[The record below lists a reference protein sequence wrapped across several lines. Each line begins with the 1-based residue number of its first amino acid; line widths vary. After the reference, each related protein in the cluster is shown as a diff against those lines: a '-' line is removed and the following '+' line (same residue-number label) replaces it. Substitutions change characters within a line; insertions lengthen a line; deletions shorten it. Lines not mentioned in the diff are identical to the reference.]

1 MKVNNEQII
10 KYYDYC
16 EIDYKLL
23 WHLNKNYAF
32 HYGYWDEKV
41 KNFDQA
47 LLRTNE
53 ITIEKAKIKKTDKI
67 LDAGC
72 GIGGTS
78 IFIAKKIGCKIEGIT
93 ISQNQVDKAKKLA
106 KKLNVSSLVNF
117 SNQDYLNTKFKSN
130 SFDVIFAL
138 ESVCHSDKEK
148 FLREAYRLLKKSG
161 RLVIFDFFNSK
172 SKFSVKE
179 KKIMNNWLNG
189 WAVDSLETPLFFKA
203 KSKDIGFKHIIYEKI
218 NDKVMNSSKRM
229 YLASFPGFIV
239 TYICN
244 FFGIRNK
251 FQTKNVIGAYFQH
264 KVLKENLCEYGI
276 FYAERE

>member
-1 MKVNNEQII
+1 VKLTI
-10 KYYDYC
+10 
-16 EIDYKLL
+16 IDYKIL
-23 WHLNKNYAF
+23 WRLNKNYAL

-47 LLRTNE
+47 FLRTNE
-53 ITIEKAKIKKTDKI
+53 ITIEKAKIKKTDRV

-93 ISQNQVDKAKKLA
+93 ICQNQVDKAKKLA
-106 KKLNVSSLVNF
+106 EKLNISSLVNF
-117 SNQDYLNTKFKSN
+117 SNQDYMNTKFKSD

-148 FLREAYRLLKKSG
+148 FLREAYRLLKKGG
-161 RLVIFDFFNSK
+161 RLVVGDFFNSK
-172 SKFSVKE
+172 SKFFEKE
-179 KKIMNNWLNG
+179 KIIINKWLNG
-189 WAVDSLETPLFFKA
+189 WAVDSLETPLFFKT
-203 KSKDIGFKHIIYEKI
+203 KSNEIGFKNIKYEKI
-218 NDKVMNSSKRM
+218 TDKIMNSSKRM

-244 FFGIRNK
+244 FLGIRNK
-251 FQTKNVIGAYFQH
+251 FQTKNVVAAYFQH
-264 KVLKENLCEYGI
+264 RALKENLWEYGI
-276 FYAERE
+276 FYAEKK

>member
-1 MKVNNEQII
+1 MKASNEQII
-10 KYYDYC
+10 KYYDSC
-16 EIDYKLL
+16 EIDYKIL
-23 WHLNKNYAF
+23 WHLNKSYAF

-53 ITIEKAKIKKTDKI
+53 IIIEKAKIKKTDRV

-78 IFIAKKIGCKIEGIT
+78 IFIAKKIGCKTEGIT
-93 ISQNQVDKAKKLA
+93 ICQNQVDKANKLA
-106 KKLNVSSLVNF
+106 KKLNVSSLANF
-117 SNQDYLNTKFKSN
+117 SNQDYMNTKFKSG

-148 FLREAYRLLKKSG
+148 FLRESYRLLKKSG
-161 RLVIFDFFNSK
+161 RLVLGDFFNSK
-172 SKFSVKE
+172 SRFSEKE
-179 KKIMNNWLNG
+179 KKLINKWLSG
-189 WAVDSLETPLFFKA
+189 WAVDSLETPLFFET
-203 KSKDIGFKHIIYEKI
+203 KSKEIGFKNIKYEKI

-239 TYICN
+239 TYISN
-244 FFGIRNK
+244 FLGIRNK
-251 FQTKNVIGAYFQH
+251 FQ
-264 KVLKENLCEYGI
+264 ENLWEYGI
-276 FYAERE
+276 FYAEKK

>member
-1 MKVNNEQII
+1 MKANNEQII
-10 KYYDYC
+10 KYYDSC
-16 EIDYKLL
+16 EIDFKLL

-53 ITIEKAKIKKTDKI
+53 IIIEIAKIKKTDKV

-78 IFIAKKIGCKIEGIT
+78 IFIARKIGCKVEGIT
-93 ISQNQVDKAKKLA
+93 ICQNQVDKAKKLA

-117 SNQDYLNTKFKSN
+117 SNQDYMNTKFKSN

-138 ESVCHSDKEK
+138 ESACHSDKEK
-148 FLREAYRLLKKSG
+148 FLREAYRLLKKGG
-161 RLVIFDFFNSK
+161 RLVVADFFNSK
-172 SKFSVKE
+172 SNFSDKE
-179 KKIMNNWLNG
+179 KKLMNKWLNG
-189 WAVDSLETPLFFKA
+189 WAVDSLETPLFFKT
-203 KSKDIGFKHIIYEKI
+203 KSKNIGFKNIKYEKI
-218 NDKVMNSSKRM
+218 NDNIMNSSKRM
-229 YLASFPGFIV
+229 YLASFPCFIV

-244 FFGIRNK
+244 FLGIRNK
-251 FQTKNVIGAYFQH
+251 SQTKNVTAAYSQY
-264 KVLKENLCEYGI
+264 KALKENLWEYGI
-276 FYAERE
+276 FYAEKK

>member
-1 MKVNNEQII
+1 MKSNNEQII
-10 KYYDYC
+10 KYYDSC
-16 EIDYKLL
+16 EIDFKLL

-53 ITIEKAKIKKTDKI
+53 IIIEIAKIKKTDKV

-78 IFIAKKIGCKIEGIT
+78 IFIARKIGCKVEGIT
-93 ISQNQVDKAKKLA
+93 ICQNQVDKAKKLA

-117 SNQDYLNTKFKSN
+117 SNQDYMNTKFKSN

-138 ESVCHSDKEK
+138 ESACHSDKEK
-148 FLREAYRLLKKSG
+148 FLREAYRLLKKGG
-161 RLVIFDFFNSK
+161 RLVVADFFNSK
-172 SKFSVKE
+172 SNFSDKE
-179 KKIMNNWLNG
+179 KKLMNKWLNG
-189 WAVDSLETPLFFKA
+189 WAVDSLETPLFFKT
-203 KSKDIGFKHIIYEKI
+203 KSKNIGFKNIKYEKI
-218 NDKVMNSSKRM
+218 NDNIMNSSKRM

-244 FFGIRNK
+244 FLGIRNK
-251 FQTKNVIGAYFQH
+251 SQTKNVTAAYSQY
-264 KVLKENLCEYGI
+264 KALKENLWEYGI
-276 FYAERE
+276 FYAEKK